1 MKKLIALVLVLML
14 FVPAAFAAPTYEEA
28 LPGYYKPP
36 VMNEGQYP
44 IKGEN
49 LKLTYWMP
57 INSGAAQFIS
67 SYEDNPAYQL
77 IQENT
82 GVDIE
87 FIHPA
92 AGTDKESFQLLFGQE
107 LPDMILFNNGNWYT
121 GDLAAMYE
129 DGIIIDL
136 MPYLEQYAPQYKEI
150 VDSNELCQA
159 QAYADGKAL
168 GFYKMTYADK
178 IPYIRVNINK
188 DWMTEAGLA
197 KEPQTIA
204 EYEQYFQ
211 WILDNKEGV
220 APFHFNPATASAMNC
235 NVLTGAFDF
244 LKDWYVTKEDP
255 NKVAYWANSPQL
267 KDFLTLM
274 NEWYT
279 KGYISKDFLSES
291 GSEVQAKFDA
301 GKVGAVIDS
310 VDATMSRLYA
320 TEGHFTL
327 TNCPYL
333 TKEPGQILGS
343 NLAATPIGDGG
354 EWVTVVTTA
363 CKQPEIAV
371 QYLNY
376 CYTYEGSII
385 PNFGVEGEAFFW
397 GEDNNPVGTDLIK
410 NNPRGMTISD
420 AFYAIKIHFG
430 AKYCYPDDI
439 TYLPLLDDQMAT
451 QIRTKW
457 NGLGTED
464 NYLQLAPIKLTAEE
478 AAERANLMSQVDTY
492 AKEMMI
498 KFITG
503 AEPLDNFDAYVES
516 VNNYGLLD
524 AIEITQAALNRFF
537 GRE

>member
-36 VMNEGQYP
+36 VANEGQYP
-44 IKGEN
+44 IQGEN

-67 SYEDNPAYQL
+67 SYEENPAYQL
-77 IQENT
+77 IQKNT

-92 AGTDKESFQLLFGQE
+92 AGTDKESFQLLFGGE

-136 MPYLEQYAPQYKEI
+136 MPYLEQYAPQYKAI
-150 VDSNELCQA
+150 VDSNELCAA

-178 IPYIRVNINK
+178 IPYIRMNINA
-188 DWMTEAGLA
+188 DWMKEAGLA

-211 WILDNKEGV
+211 WIKDNKPECT
-220 APFHFNPATASAMNC
+220 PLYLDLNASAMNL
-235 NVLTGAFDF
+235 NVLAGAFDF
-244 LKDWYVTKEDP
+244 LMDWYVTKEDS
-255 NKVAYWANSPQL
+255 NKVAYWANSPEY
-267 KDFLTLM
+267 KEWLTLM
-274 NEWYT
+274 NSWYT
-279 KGYISKDFLSES
+279 KGYISADSLSQTLTEA
-291 GSEVQAKFDA
+291 QAMFDA

-310 VDATMSRLYA
+310 VDATLTRLYKN
-320 TEGHFTL
+320 EGHFTL

-333 TKEPGQILGS
+333 TKEKGQMLGS

-354 EWVTVVTTA
+354 EWVTVVTSA
-363 CKQPEIAV
+363 CKNPEIAV

-376 CYTYEGSII
+376 CYTYEGSLI
-385 PNFGVEGEAFFW
+385 PNWAVEGEAW
-397 GEDNNPVGTDLIK
+397 NWADNNFPMYTDLMFA
-410 NNPRGMTISD
+410 NPLGMTHSNVS
-420 AFYAIKIHFG
+420 YAIKIHFG

-439 TYLPLLDDQMAT
+439 TSVAMLNDPTALN
-451 QIRTKW
+451 IRTMWK
-457 NGLGTED
+457 GLGTED
-464 NYLQLAPIKLTAEE
+464 NYLQMAPIKLTSDE
-478 AAERANLMSQVDTY
+478 AAERADLMAQVDTY
-492 AKEMMI
+492 AKEMRI

-503 AEPLDNFDAYVES
+503 AESLDNFDAYVKS
-516 VNNYGLLD
+516 VEEYGLLD
-524 AIEITQAALNRFF
+524 AIEITQGAHNRFF
-537 GRE
+537 GLE

>member
-1 MKKLIALVLVLML
+1 M
-14 FVPAAFAAPTYEEA
+14 
-28 LPGYYKPP
+28 
-36 VMNEGQYP
+36 
-44 IKGEN
+44 
-49 LKLTYWMP
+49 
-57 INSGAAQFIS
+57 
-67 SYEDNPAYQL
+67 
-77 IQENT
+77 
-82 GVDIE
+82 
-87 FIHPA
+87 
-92 AGTDKESFQLLFGQE
+92 
-107 LPDMILFNNGNWYT
+107 
-121 GDLAAMYE
+121 
-129 DGIIIDL
+129 
-136 MPYLEQYAPQYKEI
+136 
-150 VDSNELCQA
+150 
-159 QAYADGKAL
+159 
-168 GFYKMTYADK
+168 
-178 IPYIRVNINK
+178 
-188 DWMTEAGLA
+188 
-197 KEPQTIA
+197 
-204 EYEQYFQ
+204 
-211 WILDNKEGV
+211 
-220 APFHFNPATASAMNC
+220 
-235 NVLTGAFDF
+235 
-244 LKDWYVTKEDP
+244 DWYVTKEDSY
-255 NKVAYWANSPQL
+255 KAAYWANAPEY
-267 KDFLTLM
+267 KEFLTVM
-274 NEWYT
+274 HDWYT

-291 GSEVQAKFDA
+291 GTEVQALFDA

-310 VDATMSRLYA
+310 VDSTYFRVNSR
-320 TEGHFTL
+320 ENPFNV

-333 TKEPGQILGS
+333 TKEKGQILGS
-343 NLAATPIGDGG
+343 NLADTPVGDGG